1 VTGEDRA
8 GLLRLMALARAT
20 ERRART
26 LVEREDCAS
35 PAARR
40 HREAIGAGAVVA
52 LDPRDRLIAPGRY
65 LAAHLGRDEES
76 SVGGSSP
83 APDLVPVAVGA
94 ALAIA
99 ARGSK
104 EVVLTLLDEGA
115 MSGDRWAESFA
126 LATAKRL
133 PLVLVVE
140 QERAAA
146 QGAPA
151 ASGSRPLGQPPLG
164 EAVDADDPEAV
175 LTAVRSAVDRARGG
189 RAPAMVACVAGAGP
203 GVAASPSPGQ
213 ETREATDADPVER
226 YARRMLGI
234 GVPRAEIESVLRSAE
249 EEAIP
254 WRP

>member
-1 VTGEDRA
+1 VA
-8 GLLRLMALARAT
+8 
-20 ERRART
+20 
-26 LVEREDCAS
+26 
-35 PAARR
+35 
-40 HREAIGAGAVVA
+40 A

-65 LAAHLGRDEES
+65 LAAHLGRAEES

-94 ALAIA
+94 ALAVA

-115 MSGDRWAESFA
+115 MSSDRWAESFA

-189 RAPAMVACVAGAGP
+189 RAPAMVACVAGAGT
-203 GVAASPSPGQ
+203 GVAASSPGQ
-213 ETREATDADPVER
+213 ESRQATDADPVER
-226 YARRMLGI
+226 YARRLLGI

-249 EEAIP
+249 EEAMP